1 MLCEMCKTMCKTM
14 ACVERGSKNAYVCAQ
29 RRHRDPEK
37 HTEIDTDADI
47 YTDTEIDVDTDTDT
61 GIDVDT

>member
-1 MLCEMCKTMCKTM
+1 M